1 MYYEDQLANNSTAR
15 MALTDLCQ
23 GSIKVPGGFDI
34 TAPWFYTVQ
43 VADLSILHGLI
54 NVVRGWYQVPD
65 LQASTIG
72 SSVELIHIS
81 SLMLDD
87 TESRLILRQG
97 RPAAHVVFGVER
109 TIQSC
114 KIMTI
119 RGVKALEK
127 LKNSRCMRVLL
138 NEIDRKAFTRNRK
151 DIHPFTSAYNHC
163 YPSIED
169 HIKALEKRSSSVIHL
184 ITDLMTAASPLP
196 SHKRPHSD
204 RLMALF
210 ARLYAIRDDY
220 ANLPTLSPNFAPN
233 LGLQAKVQSF
243 YVALDKGKYSLLLR
257 HALLVLPD
265 DKAQLLKG
273 MIVQR
278 RVFGSFLEEHKPF
291 VLEILRGCG
300 SFEFV
305 VGLIQRLQGA
315 IFEDL
320 EKLALDRT
328 GLPLDE
334 AVYWADDHSGYSV
347 NPDLGYEVVWKR
359 EEGIL
364 CGSGDNHGNEDNQV
378 SIDTADR
385 CSSMG
390 IREVS
395 RGIDTEVFG
404 HLVCRLSV

>member
-1 MYYEDQLANNSTAR
+1 MYYEDRLANNSGCR
-15 MALTDLCQ
+15 MALDDLCR
-23 GSIKVPGGFDI
+23 GSAKVPGGIDI
-34 TAPWFYTVQ
+34 TAPWLHTVQ
-43 VADLSILHGLI
+43 VTDLSILHGLI
-54 NVVRGWYQVPD
+54 NAVKGWYQVPD
-65 LQASTIG
+65 LQARTIG

-87 TESRLILRQG
+87 SASRLLLRQG

-109 TIQSC
+109 TVQSC
-114 KIMTI
+114 KFMTI

-138 NEIDRKAFTRNRK
+138 DEIVRKALTRNRK
-151 DIHPFTSAYNHC
+151 EIHPFTSAYNHC

-169 HIKALEKRSSSVIHL
+169 HIKALEKRSGSIIHL
-184 ITDLMTAASPLP
+184 IKDLMTAASPLP

-204 RLMALF
+204 HLIALF

-220 ANLPTLSPNFAPN
+220 ANLPTLSTNFAPN

-243 YVALDKGKYSLLLR
+243 YVALDEGKYSLLLR
-257 HALLVLPD
+257 HALSVLPD
-265 DKAQLLKG
+265 DKAQLLKD

-278 RVFGSFLEEHKPF
+278 RVFGSFSEEHKPF

-320 EKLALDRT
+320 VKLTLDRK

-334 AVYWADDHSGYSV
+334 AVYLTDDHSGYSV
-347 NPDLGYEVVWKR
+347 SPDLGYEVVWER
-359 EEGIL
+359 EE
-364 CGSGDNHGNEDNQV
+364 
-378 SIDTADR
+378 
-385 CSSMG
+385 
-390 IREVS
+390 
-395 RGIDTEVFG
+395 
-404 HLVCRLSV
+404 SVAVWA